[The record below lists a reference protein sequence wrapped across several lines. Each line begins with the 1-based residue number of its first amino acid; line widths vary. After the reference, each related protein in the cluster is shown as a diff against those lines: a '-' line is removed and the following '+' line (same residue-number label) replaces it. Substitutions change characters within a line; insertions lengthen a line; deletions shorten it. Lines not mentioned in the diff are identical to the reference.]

1 MPTELDS
8 KDKLDIGKQA
18 IWSVSSSK
26 FGHGHELLRDNNL
39 DTFWQSDGPQPHCVN
54 MQFERRTAVQQLSF
68 YNDSKLDE
76 SYTPQR
82 ISVRGGTDFHDL
94 KELVIL
100 ELEDLSG
107 WTNIKLE
114 DAPGSGKAPQVFLL
128 QFAVLLNQQSG
139 KDTHMRQLKIFST
152 KEPALI
158 QDEQIPFEDSKF
170 MQFASLR

>member
-1 MPTELDS
+1 MPDPCR
-8 KDKLDIGKQA
+8 I
-18 IWSVSSSK
+18 
-26 FGHGHELLRDNNL
+26 HLLRVL
-39 DTFWQSDGPQPHCVN
+39 KGVSEPMDGEDAMVDFDGWIDGCPAL
-54 MQFERRTAVQQLSF
+54 MDFERDGVWDTYQNQTARSHIQLSF

-94 KELVIL
+94 KELVML

-114 DAPGSGKAPQVFLL
+114 DSPGSGKAPQVFLL

-139 KDTHMRQLKIFST
+139 KDTHIRQLKIFST

-158 QDEQIPFEDSKF
+158 QDEQIPFEDPKF
-170 MQFASLR
+170 MQFANIR

>member
-18 IWSVSSSK
+18 VWSVSSAK
-26 FGHGHELLRDNNL
+26 FGHPLELLRDNNL
-39 DTFWQSDGPQPHCVN
+39 ETFWH
-54 MQFERRTAVQQLSF
+54 
-68 YNDSKLDE
+68 KLDE

-94 KELVIL
+94 KELVML

-114 DAPGSGKAPQVFLL
+114 DSPGSGKAPQMFLL

-139 KDTHMRQLKIFST
+139 KDTHIRQLKIFST

-158 QDEQIPFEDSKF
+158 QDEQIPFEDPKF
-170 MQFASLR
+170 MQFANIR